1 MPAFT
6 LTPLSAQC
14 PCLTPVQQ
22 KAVSAPAPTPA
33 MPKSESN
40 SDAGFDVLDV
50 LLSFDDLVAEFQ
62 HLRLDDLDGEALSSL
77 FLRVSAEI
85 GLAQTAYLE
94 GAYKQSLSFMLRAS
108 AMLRHIASSDAKFA
122 ALVTKYAGEDEE
134 P

>member
-1 MPAFT
+1 MPAFS

-14 PCLTPVQQ
+14 PCFKTAPK
-22 KAVSAPAPTPA
+22 KAKSAPAATPSA
-33 MPKSESN
+33 PKAKP
-40 SDAGFDVLDV
+40 DAGFDELDV

-62 HLRLDDLDGEALSSL
+62 HLRLEDLDGEALSSL

-85 GLAQTAYLE
+85 GSAQTAYLE

-108 AMLRHIASSDAKFA
+108 AMLRHIASSDAVFA
-122 ALVTKYAGEDEE
+122 TLVTKYAGEDEE